1 MHFIVE
7 VIRISRF
14 LSENTNSLEELQ
26 NGQDDVIDVT
36 EARGLRLLSVVEST
50 GPVHRNVRLLPVEF
64 HRSRCAKGRKI
75 FLFTLFSQACV
86 VISEPIGTSS
96 TVCR

>member
-36 EARGLRLLSVVEST
+36 EARGLRLLSPPAQFTAMSICC
-50 GPVHRNVRLLPVEF
+50 LL
-64 HRSRCAKGRKI
+64 S
-75 FLFTLFSQACV
+75 FTDPAVQGEEKLVFSLQYFCLQ
-86 VISEPIGTSS
+86 
-96 TVCR
+96 